1 MKLEPHLALY
11 KKIPTWNGLKL
22 KSKSWFCENPRIK
35 HREILQN
42 SGLGD
47 DSLDMI
53 PKDIQ
58 HSKKQNKTKQKQN
71 RTTSEKN

>member
-1 MKLEPHLALY
+1 M
-11 KKIPTWNGLKL
+11 
-22 KSKSWFCENPRIK
+22 
-35 HREILQN
+35 EILQN

-58 HSKKQNKTKQKQN
+58 QSKKQNKKKNKIVLLQRKTSARKRSQQNEKSTYRRGENIFKQHI
-71 RTTSEKN
+71 